1 MAPKVYMVGEAG
13 NYRDKLAAG
22 LTGAAA
28 GLDIV
33 TLPREAALGANFDDL
48 IGSDDIL
55 ISLRLK
61 RNGGPLPPVRL
72 LHVPGAGLDGID
84 MTALADQTIVCNVF
98 EHQAPIAEFVVAS
111 LLEWELRLV
120 DLRRSFTADSWSDVY
135 RQRVPHGEL
144 RGKTVGVIGHGRI
157 GRAIADL
164 VRPFGVEIL
173 AVDAFPTEGVWPVS
187 RLPELLAAAD
197 YVVIACPLTSETE
210 GLIGAA
216 ELTTM
221 KSTAVIVNVSRAPII
236 DEGALYEA
244 LTGDRIRGASLDVWY
259 RYPTSADDRV
269 TPSERPFLDLPNAIC
284 TPHCAAWTRELM
296 DRRYAVIASNISA
309 LLNGEPLVHQVR
321 P

>member
-13 NYRDKLAAG
+13 NYVDKLAAG

-33 TLPREAALGANFDDL
+33 PLPREAALGADFDGA
-48 IGSDDIL
+48 IGPDDIL
-55 ISLRLK
+55 VSLRLK
-61 RNGGPLPPVRL
+61 RNGDPLPPVRL

-84 MTALADQTIVCNVF
+84 MAALADHTIVCNVF
-98 EHQAPIAEFVVAS
+98 EHQAPIAEFVIAS
-111 LLEWELRLV
+111 LLEWELRLA
-120 DLRRSFTADSWSDVY
+120 DLRRSFTAESWPDVY

-144 RGKTVGVIGHGRI
+144 RGKTVGIIGHGRI

-173 AVDAFPTEGVWPVS
+173 AVDAFPTEGIWPVA

-197 YVVIACPLTSETE
+197 YVIIACPLTAETE

-216 ELTTM
+216 ELARM
-221 KSTAVIVNVSRAPII
+221 KSSAVIVNVSRAPII
-236 DEGALYEA
+236 AEDALYEVLA
-244 LTGDRIRGASLDVWY
+244 AKRIRGASLDVWY
-259 RYPTSADDRV
+259 RYPATAEDRV
-269 TPSERPFLDLPNAIC
+269 TPSDRPFLDLPNALC

-296 DRRYAVIASNISA
+296 DRRYAVIARNISA
-309 LLNGEPLVHQVR
+309 LLNDAPLVHRVR